1 MNKSYYQK
9 VIIAKKMIYPI
20 IQETSET
27 VRAGI
32 YLFERTDENGI
43 TFFYCGQA
51 RNIYNRII
59 SHWNG
64 YQRIDI
70 SMRNRKFKSKEN
82 PYGWSFKILEY
93 CDESI
98 LDDREQYYILEC
110 LKQGKQTYNLT
121 YGSQSQGKQTITE
134 GKSTKGYREGLEQG
148 RKNLAK
154 ELKHIIDTHLTIT
167 LNIQKQG
174 NKVSQKALDKFWR
187 LLEETEN
194 NNE

>member
-1 MNKSYYQK
+1 MNKNYYQK
-9 VIIAKKMIYPI
+9 VIVAKKMIYPI
-20 IQETSET
+20 IQETKET

-70 SMRNRKFKSKEN
+70 SMRKRKFKSKEN

-134 GKSTKGYREGLEQG
+134 GKSTKGYREGIAQG
-148 RKNLAK
+148 YKNAQRDVAKLFEKNLTYGING
-154 ELKHIIDTHLTIT
+154 EP
-167 LNIQKQG
+167 
-174 NKVSQKALDKFWR
+174 NKNKQKALAKF
-187 LLEETEN
+187 EEFIKKDE
-194 NNE
+194 E